1 MTRTLFAL
9 ALALAVGPASASSSP
24 DPLDDDAVAAAP
36 KSKDPLPERTG
47 PRDLGDDPIE
57 DFDLLDTPD
66 RPSPML
72 GEFQDLDDTPARPGT
87 PAQRK
92 TASAPAPTGPG
103 PVALDVAGKQPLAD
117 NYPLTV
123 LNVDRDAVVVELPIL
138 LARSRVAID
147 KPFSITVEVSADDTR
162 VSRVTQIIDPESLA
176 EFGPTFAFMKIMAP
190 VLEKDGRITVKV
202 SRANPDGSQPVELFT
217 RSTPYA
223 LP

>member
-1 MTRTLFAL
+1 MNRTLFAL
-9 ALALAVGPASASSSP
+9 ALALTVGPALASSGP
-24 DPLDDDAVAAAP
+24 NAYDDDAVAAAP
-36 KSKDPLPERTG
+36 KTKDPLPERTG
-47 PRDLGDDPIE
+47 PRDLGDEPVE
-57 DFDLLDTPD
+57 DFDLLDAPD

-72 GEFQDLDDTPARPGT
+72 GEFQDLDDTPARVGT

-92 TASAPAPTGPG
+92 TTSAPATTGPG

-123 LNVDRDAVVVELPIL
+123 VNIDRDAVVVELPIL

-147 KPFSITVEVSADDTR
+147 KPFSIIVEVSADDTR
-162 VSRVTQIIDPESLA
+162 VSRAVQVIDPESLA

-190 VLEKDGRITVKV
+190 VIDKDGRITVTV
-202 SRANPDGSQPVELFT
+202 SRANADGSQPVELFT
-217 RSTPYA
+217 RSTPYS